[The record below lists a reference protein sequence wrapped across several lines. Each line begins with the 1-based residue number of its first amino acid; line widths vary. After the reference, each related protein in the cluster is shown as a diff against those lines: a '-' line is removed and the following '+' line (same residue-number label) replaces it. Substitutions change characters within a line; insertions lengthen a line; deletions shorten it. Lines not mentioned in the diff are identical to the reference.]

1 MDPIE
6 ARRISI
12 REDVLF
18 FVQIFIILIIMITS
32 IINITLKT
40 GNEHLWS
47 GLLCTSLGLVLP
59 HPKLCKR
66 LSATQIK

>member
-1 MDPIE
+1 MDQSE
-6 ARRISI
+6 GRRISI

-18 FVQIFIILIIMITS
+18 FVQIFIILIIMITA

-40 GNEHLWS
+40 GHDHLWS

-66 LSATQIK
+66 LGMPEIK